1 MDIAIHGGCLCQA
14 VTYTVLAPTKEELQ
28 NPNPEYISPEG
39 GMMGNHCHC
48 DTCRNSSGALFQTL
62 IQVPTRRITITD
74 SEGSLTTY
82 RVSHNAEREHCAIC
96 GTTLWIKDRGWDD
109 LEKGYINVT
118 VGSMKKEDAKK
129 WVALRH
135 HIFVGDTIDG
145 GVWEFEDKLPKYV

>member
-1 MDIAIHGGCLCQA
+1 MNIAIHGGCLCQA
-14 VTYTVLAPTKEELQ
+14 VTYTILPPTKEELQ
-28 NPNPEYISPEG
+28 IRDPEYVSADG
-39 GMMGNHCHC
+39 RMAGNHCHC
-48 DTCRNSSGALFQTL
+48 DTCRNISGALFQTL

-74 SEGSLTTY
+74 SKGSLTTY
-82 RVSHNAEREHCAIC
+82 RGSPNAQREHCAIC

-118 VGSMKKEDAKK
+118 VGSMKKEDAKR

-135 HIFVGDTIDG
+135 HIFLRDTIDG